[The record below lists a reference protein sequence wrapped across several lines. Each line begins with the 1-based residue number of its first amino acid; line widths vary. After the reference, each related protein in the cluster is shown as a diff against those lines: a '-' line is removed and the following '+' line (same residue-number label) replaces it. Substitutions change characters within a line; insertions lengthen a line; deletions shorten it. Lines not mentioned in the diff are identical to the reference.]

1 VLNHEMFVQGL
12 LFFV

>member
-1 VLNHEMFVQGL
+1 VLNHEMFEQGL